1 MENLP
6 VHLGFASLASSL
18 DTILEN
24 RTTRTSE
31 RIRNNSSGKEVVGV
45 ENNQVILVIDDALTV
60 AVEVADQVD
69 VGTFCAGTVEP
80 GVSKGDGAVAFGL
93 FFLDKENLCRIY
105 VSMPAK
111 IKRRSKGLLFR
122 VAFGPLH

>member
-1 MENLP
+1 MENMT
-6 VHLGFASLASSL
+6 VDLGFRGFTSCFHAV
-18 DTILEN
+18 LEYS
-24 RTTRTSE
+24 TTRAGE
-31 RIRNNSSGKEVVGV
+31 RIGHNGSGKKVVRV
-45 ENNQVILVIDDALTV
+45 ENDQIIFVIDDTLTV
-60 AVEVADQVD
+60 VVEVAYKMDI
-69 VGTFCAGTVEP
+69 GAFCAGAVEP
-80 GVSKGDGAVAFGL
+80 GVSKGYGAVAFGL